1 MTARISALLSPPE
14 NKVDRKWS
22 APDFPFAWCG
32 GLGEV
37 VAPAG
42 NGRQCRSLTGK
53 SQLLSMAEAL
63 SRLIPN
69 ADGSLILV
77 IRHRQVCRA
86 LPFLGLVT
94 EIFSVRLRR

>member
-1 MTARISALLSPPE
+1 VTARISALLSPPE
-14 NKVDRKWS
+14 NKVDRRWS
-22 APDFPFAWCG
+22 APDFPFAW
-32 GLGEV
+32 LREV

-69 ADGSLILV
+69 AAG
-77 IRHRQVCRA
+77 A
-86 LPFLGLVT
+86 
-94 EIFSVRLRR
+94 